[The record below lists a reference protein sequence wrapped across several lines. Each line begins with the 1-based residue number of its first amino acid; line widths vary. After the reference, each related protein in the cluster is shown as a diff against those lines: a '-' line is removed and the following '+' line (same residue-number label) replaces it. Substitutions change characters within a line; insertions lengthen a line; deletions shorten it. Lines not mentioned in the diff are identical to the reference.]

1 MVSLRDF
8 FITGVSKK
16 NLDCKTKNLQIMGDY
31 YEEKLKRSTGSYKA
45 CFWSVILSALLL
57 SILFLTSCSTKSMV
71 ETDLQYRHIS
81 ELTSSVD
88 SLIHATA
95 TWQQSIFERQT
106 ALVDSFKQSEVR
118 DTSRTVFLNENGD
131 TTKETIIIKEIIER
145 EHTSSES
152 TQEYYQELF
161 RQTDSLFKSNEILQ
175 AKVDSLF
182 HDHNKATVVEKKE
195 PWYKQLWNRVEL
207 ILLIIVVLWLV
218 TERLRRKTDVR

>member
-1 MVSLRDF
+1 
-8 FITGVSKK
+8 
-16 NLDCKTKNLQIMGDY
+16 MGDY
-31 YEEKLKRSTGSYKA
+31 YEEKLKRSSMSYKA
-45 CFWSVILSALLL
+45 CFWSFILACIMALCMGL
-57 SILFLTSCSTKSMV
+57 SSCSTKRSV
-71 ETDLQYRHIS
+71 ETDIQYHHLT
-81 ELTSSVD
+81 ELTNRMD
-88 SLIHATA
+88 SMFHSTS
-95 TWQQSIFERQT
+95 TWQQSLFEKQT
-106 ALVDSFKQSEVR
+106 ALVDSFKQKEVR

-175 AKVDSLF
+175 AKVDSLL

-218 TERLRRKTDVR
+218 TERLRRKTGVC